1 MKVLLD
7 TCVWGG
13 ARQALVEAGHQ
24 IEWVGDWPRDP
35 GDREILRYAY
45 DNASVLVTL
54 DKDFGELAIV
64 QGIPHVGI
72 IRLVNLR
79 ARQQGPA
86 CVEVLKKHG
95 DILLTGAIITVTADR
110 IRIRRSE

>member
-13 ARQALVEAGHQ
+13 AQQVLVQAGHQ
-24 IEWVGDWPRDP
+24 VEWAGNWPRDP
-35 GDREILRYAY
+35 GDQEILRYAY
-45 DNASVLVTL
+45 DSASVLVTL

-64 QGIPHVGI
+64 QGFPHMGI

-79 ARQQGPA
+79 ARQQGPV

-95 DILLTGAIITVTADR
+95 DILLTGAIITVTTDR
-110 IRIRRSE
+110 IRIRRPD